1 MKTVPEMLRESADT
15 YEQRNKLYGN
25 SYKEH
30 GKIMM
35 ALFPNGVTL
44 ESEDDHNRWGVFN
57 MMVSKLKRYAEQM
70 DKQGHD
76 DSLLDL
82 STYTSML
89 RELDEE
95 IRQRGATAGSN
106 QFNADRVVPTPDG
119 FGRPDL
125 SRTADLYLSATAD
138 VSASTASE
146 SAAIA
151 QAYEAGRRDG
161 LNTEN
166 RPRRHKDAS
175 EVLPHIINRPKA

>member
-95 IRQRGATAGSN
+95 IRMRSVAVVASSSVV
-106 QFNADRVVPTPDG
+106 ADRVESCSHAAVD
-119 FGRPDL
+119 
-125 SRTADLYLSATAD
+125 
-138 VSASTASE
+138 

-151 QAYEAGRRDG
+151 RAYEASRRPV
-161 LNTEN
+161 
-166 RPRRHKDAS
+166 RYKDAS
-175 EVLPHIINRPKA
+175 EVLPHITGKEVK